1 MQQSRLFNITEGAY
15 GDVSI
20 LINDG
25 DNTTSWQTKYN
36 DTTGKVLVDLKSFR
50 NISSGTFI
58 WGDKPPKRV
67 KFLNTQA
74 AVYSCHR
81 LFAQV
86 DFGNE
91 LFNEY
96 KYANPEGKL
105 HTKATCL
112 KRCIQGM

>member
-25 DNTTSWQTKYN
+25 DNTTSWQAKYN

-67 KFLNTQA
+67 KVSNTQA
-74 AVYSCHR
+74 AVLQLSPTFSHKWI
-81 LFAQV
+81 L
-86 DFGNE
+86 
-91 LFNEY
+91 
-96 KYANPEGKL
+96 
-105 HTKATCL
+105 
-112 KRCIQGM
+112 